1 MNETQEA
8 YMIDDAGK
16 LFRKG
21 EEIGKIEDDQLTL
34 KPEAKKYHA
43 AVTRWLREKADEEEA
58 APAPEPEAPKKK
70 LTPAEQEE
78 LDNKG
83 IAKEAQEEA
92 AKARALWKDDVDF
105 AKRNNIPEPPK
116 KNPQFGDKTPAFV
129 EWLNKYRPDEYVKR
143 YGVKGKGKV
152 PVIVTNPET
161 GIDEVTGYRDADMAT
176 RKTHLTEKVES
187 NRGLGDDM
195 DWNA

>member
-1 MNETQEA
+1 MNDTQEP

-21 EEIGKIEDDQLTL
+21 EEIGKLEGDQLTL
-34 KPEAKKYHA
+34 KPEAKNYQA
-43 AVTRWLREKADEEEA
+43 SITRWLREKADQEEA
-58 APAPEPEAPKKK
+58 APEKGPAAPVKK

-92 AKARALWKDDVDF
+92 AKARAIYQDDVAF
-105 AKRNNIPEPPK
+105 AKRTGCPEPPK
-116 KNPQFGDKTPAFV
+116 KNPQFGDKSPAFV
-129 EWLNKYRPDEYVKR
+129 EWLHKYRPEEFVKR

-152 PVIVTNPET
+152 PVIVTDPET
-161 GIDEVTGYRDADMAT
+161 GIDKVTGYKEADMAT

-187 NRGLGDDM
+187 NAGLGQDM

>member
-1 MNETQEA
+1 MNDTQEP

-21 EEIGKIEDDQLTL
+21 EEIGKLEGDQLTL
-34 KPEAKKYHA
+34 KPEAKNYQA
-43 AVTRWLREKADEEEA
+43 SVTRWLREKADEAET
-58 APAPEPEAPKKK
+58 APTPEPEAPKKR

-78 LDNKG
+78 ADNKG

-92 AKARALWKDDVDF
+92 AKARALS
-105 AKRNNIPEPPK
+105 
-116 KNPQFGDKTPAFV
+116 KTPAFV
-129 EWLNKYRPDEYVKR
+129 EWLNNYRPDEYIKR
-143 YGVKGKGKV
+143 YNVKGKGKV

-176 RKTHLTEKVES
+176 RKTHLTEKLES
-187 NRGLGDDM
+187 NRGIGEDM